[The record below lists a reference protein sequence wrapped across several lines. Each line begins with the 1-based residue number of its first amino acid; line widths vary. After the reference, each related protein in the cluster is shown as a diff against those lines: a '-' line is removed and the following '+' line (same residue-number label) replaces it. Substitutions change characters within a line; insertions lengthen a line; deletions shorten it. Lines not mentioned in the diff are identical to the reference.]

1 MTKINRN
8 RGTIKRNT
16 GKETYNPPERLVFP
30 EEVKAR
36 FLDEGFYLRWIRYKI
51 GNEID
56 SHNISNRLREGYS
69 FVKPDEAQDI
79 VELLQLDSKSVQ
91 GVVMNGDL
99 ALAKIKIEKAE
110 ARQEY
115 YEDLAKRHEAS
126 YMRDVERQGDR
137 RIPITNSSYS
147 VSKTGRSAEFAKD

>member
-1 MTKINRN
+1 MVKVNRN
-8 RGTIKRNT
+8 RGSIKRNT
-16 GKETYNPPERLVFP
+16 GRETYNPPERLVFP
-30 EEVKAR
+30 EEVKQR

-51 GNEID
+51 GNEVD
-56 SHNISNRLREGYS
+56 SHNLSNRLREGYTL
-69 FVKPDEAQDI
+69 VKQDEAEDI
-79 VELLQLDSKSVQ
+79 IELLQLDTRSVQ
-91 GVVMNGDL
+91 GAIMNGDL

-115 YEDLAKRHEAS
+115 YEDLARKHEAS

-137 RIPITNSSYS
+137 RIPISNNSYS